1 MDTKFYGSFVLV
13 LHSHIPYVIGQNRL
27 EEEMLLD
34 AAIET
39 YIPLLGVF
47 NRLVSEGISPRTT
60 IGISPVLAEQ
70 LAHPEFKTKLR
81 EYCELKAEF
90 ARQDSEEFRSEHPH
104 PRWLARRWEQF
115 YTETDRLFNRT
126 YGKDI
131 IGAFKELQDNGHIE
145 LITCAATHPYLPA
158 LLEDTSIEA
167 QIKLAI
173 QTHRHHFGNSPR
185 GIWVPEC
192 GYRPAGQW
200 RPRYTSRQSEA
211 SRFRHGVE
219 TVLSENELEFF
230 VIDQHQL
237 EKANPTDLHKTLL
250 DTYRVG
256 GSEVPKQ
263 PVTVF
268 TRDSNL
274 SEQVWLKQR
283 GYPGNGAYLDFHK
296 RHAEGVHRYWKIT
309 DEDVPM
315 GNKQFYHP
323 DDAAVKIAEHAGHYK
338 WLITQSLRT
347 NFEHTGQAKLIMTA
361 FDTELFGH
369 WWFEGPEWLY
379 TVLKYIDA
387 DPEIGT
393 MTCSEYL
400 DQQPA
405 YNWVYLPESSWGAN
419 FDSSTWLNPEVEWT
433 WERIYHAE
441 HEMSQLAKA
450 FGEKDDPTL
459 QRILNQS
466 IRELLILQASDW
478 QFMVTNWS
486 TRDLAE
492 KRLVERHEDFKRLAK
507 LAWDYG
513 GKRDVSQR
521 EWHFLHE
528 CEQLNQIFTDVD
540 INWYIEKSP

>member
-1 MDTKFYGSFVLV
+1 MDTKCYGSFVLV

-39 YIPLLGVF
+39 YIPLLEVF
-47 NRLVSEGISPRTT
+47 NRLVSEGISPQVT

-70 LAHPEFKTKLR
+70 LAHPEFKTKLS

-90 ARQDSEEFRSEHPH
+90 ARQDNAEFKRSHPH
-104 PRWLARRWEQF
+104 LPWLAGRWEKF
-115 YTETDRLFNRT
+115 YTETDRIFTQT

-131 IGAFKELQDNGHIE
+131 VGAFRELQDNGHIE
-145 LITCAATHPYLPA
+145 LITCGATHPYLPA

-167 QIKLAI
+167 QIKLAV
-173 QTHRHHFGNSPR
+173 QTHCHHFGNLPR

-200 RPRYTSRQSEA
+200 CARYTSRQSQP
-211 SRFRHGVE
+211 SRFRNGIE

-230 VIDQHQL
+230 VIDEHQL
-237 EKANPTDLHKTLL
+237 DSSAPTDLNKTPLE
-250 DTYRVG
+250 TYLVG
-256 GSEVPKQ
+256 GSEVPKV

-268 TRDSNL
+268 TRDSSL
-274 SEQVWLKQR
+274 SEQVWLKER

-296 RHAEGVHRYWKIT
+296 RHAQGGHRYWKIT
-309 DEDVPM
+309 DADVPM
-315 GNKQFYHP
+315 QDKQPYHP
-323 DDAAVKIAEHAGHYK
+323 DDAKSRIVDHAGHYK
-338 WLITQSLRT
+338 WLISERLRT
-347 NFEHTGQAKLIMTA
+347 HCDTGDEVKLVMTA

-379 TVLKYIDA
+379 TVLKYVDA
-387 DPEIGT
+387 DPELRT

-441 HEMSQLAKA
+441 HEMRELAKA
-450 FGEKDDPTL
+450 FAGRTDDPTVG
-459 QRILNQS
+459 RILRAA
-466 IRELLILQASDW
+466 IRELLIMQASDW

-513 GKRDVSQR
+513 GGRSVSGR

-528 CEQLNQIFTDVD
+528 CEQLNQVFTDVD
-540 INWYIEKSP
+540 IDWYV

>member
-200 RPRYTSRQSEA
+200 CPRYTSRQSEA

-237 EKANPTDLHKTLL
+237 EKANPTDLHKTPL

-263 PVTVF
+263 SVTVF

-369 WWFEGPEWLY
+369 WWFEGPTWLY
-379 TVLKYIDA
+379 TLIKYIDA
-387 DPEIGT
+387 DSEIRT
-393 MTCSEYL
+393 TTCSEYL

-441 HEMSQLAKA
+441 HEMQQLAKA
-450 FGEKDDPTL
+450 FGAKDDPTL
-459 QRILNQS
+459 QRILDQS

-513 GKRDVSQR
+513 GGREVSQR

-528 CEQLNQIFTDVD
+528 CEQLNQIFADVD
-540 INWYIEKSP
+540 INWYIEKIV

>member
-200 RPRYTSRQSEA
+200 CPRYTSRQSEA